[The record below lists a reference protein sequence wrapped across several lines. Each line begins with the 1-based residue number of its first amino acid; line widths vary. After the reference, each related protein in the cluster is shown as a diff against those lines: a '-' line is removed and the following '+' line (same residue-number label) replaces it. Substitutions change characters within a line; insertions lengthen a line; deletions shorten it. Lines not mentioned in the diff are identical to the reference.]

1 LLESCPPL
9 IWSVIRAQGRKHWES
24 SSRIKEQYYWLSEG
38 LGDCPP
44 LFGRLLDTK
53 MLIDSAMERAMIK
66 SQAPE
71 IREVALSGALL
82 AISSARRI
90 ENSAFN

>member
-1 LLESCPPL
+1 VP
-9 IWSVIRAQGRKHWES
+9 
-24 SSRIKEQYYWLSEG
+24 YYLLSEG

-44 LFGRLLDTK
+44 LFSRLLDIK
-53 MLIDSAMERAMIK
+53 MLADSAIVRAMTK
-66 SQAPE
+66 SQALE

-90 ENSAFN
+90 ENSAFS

>member
-1 LLESCPPL
+1 MA
-9 IWSVIRAQGRKHWES
+9 SVRRAQGRKDWEYFL
-24 SSRIKEQYYWLSEG
+24 RINEQYYWLSEG
-38 LGDCPP
+38 LGDCPS
-44 LFGRLLDTK
+44 LFGRLLDAK

-71 IREVALSGALL
+71 ILEVALAGALL

>member
-1 LLESCPPL
+1 
-9 IWSVIRAQGRKHWES
+9 
-24 SSRIKEQYYWLSEG
+24 
-38 LGDCPP
+38 
-44 LFGRLLDTK
+44 

>member
-1 LLESCPPL
+1 MP
-9 IWSVIRAQGRKHWES
+9 
-24 SSRIKEQYYWLSEG
+24 YYLLSEG

-44 LFGRLLDTK
+44 LFGRLSDIK
-53 MLIDSAMERAMIK
+53 MLTDSAMVSAMIK
-66 SQAPE
+66 SQALE

-90 ENSAFN
+90 ENSAFS

>member
-1 LLESCPPL
+1 LEYLSL
-9 IWSVIRAQGRKHWES
+9 A
-24 SSRIKEQYYWLSEG
+24 EQYYRPSEG
-38 LGDCPP
+38 LGVCPP
-44 LFGRLLDTK
+44 LFGRLLDAK

-66 SQAPE
+66 SQALE
-71 IREVALSGALL
+71 FREVALSGALI

>member
-1 LLESCPPL
+1 MG
-9 IWSVIRAQGRKHWES
+9 VRRAQGAKHWEYF
-24 SSRIKEQYYWLSEG
+24 SRISEQSYWLSEG

-44 LFGRLLDTK
+44 LFGRLLDMK
-53 MLIDSAMERAMIK
+53 MLIDSAMKRAMIK
-66 SQAPE
+66 SQALE